1 MKAFIDCDCEI
12 LQKTLELFLKG
23 HAASAQDCDFVI
35 SDEPQSSVKPL
46 FLIGEGGDLALP
58 FSKQMLL
65 SKLEDFQGEL
75 KRDLSEYGAASAED
89 EICALFDEFK
99 AKIIEILRRQN
110 G

>member
-12 LQKTLELFLKG
+12 LQRTLKLFLKD
-23 HAASAQDCDFVI
+23 HATSAQDCDFVI
-35 SDEPQSSVKPL
+35 SDEPQSSAKPL
-46 FLIGEGGDLALP
+46 FLIGEDGDLTLP
-58 FSKQMLL
+58 FSKNTLL
-65 SKLEDFQGEL
+65 SRLEDFQGSL
-75 KRDLSEYGAASAED
+75 KQDFSEYNATEE

>member
-12 LQKTLELFLKG
+12 LQRTLELFLKD
-23 HAASAQDCDFVI
+23 HATSAQDCDFVI
-35 SDEPQSSVKPL
+35 SDEPQSSAKPL
-46 FLIGEGGDLALP
+46 FLIGEGGDLTLP

-65 SKLEDFQGEL
+65 SRLEDFQGSL
-75 KRDLSEYGAASAED
+75 KQDFSEYNATEE